1 MAVVAP
7 VGKVGRGLQ
16 ARACR
21 FTHHFQVRMIPRS
34 ERMVQLFAKGGVPL
48 FATADLMVAKKFNS
62 LGMDQRAEMLFSSS
76 SHLG

>member
-1 MAVVAP
+1 MPFHAP
-7 VGKVGRGLQ
+7 FPS
-16 ARACR
+16 ADDPA
-21 FTHHFQVRMIPRS
+21 FPRS

-48 FATADLMVAKKFNS
+48 LATADLMVAKKINS